1 MFVGSWPFLT
11 TAFFYFGLGQAAW
24 EKDGA
29 IWLLLFPFLG
39 FGWISFPVA
48 AFAFYRSFLLL
59 RGRTEIVLDAK
70 NLRVVRKAGPLRSTR
85 RCKLSQLGGFRR
97 EDPAGERYGLTG
109 GRSTLVAVMKN
120 GRTFRLLRMVPDG
133 MNEQLIGELS
143 ARIERLTGRA
153 DLTGTDRI
161 LAEDLDAEVV
171 SEDPMAIGPR
181 KGKPIGSNLAV
192 EQRDKELTIQVP
204 PFGFRGSGSSAV
216 RVGFMAVFAI
226 QFVLTV
232 TLVPALIFGKVQ
244 GGPPAAGWVVYAVF
258 TAISIGL
265 AMLLVDM
272 STRKGSIRVAYGE
285 LSLSEHNLFRN
296 HHAVWSLNS
305 IEEVRVGVEEHKDS
319 DGDVSWTHFVEVK
332 PGHGKSRH
340 WFDHREKEELEW
352 IVTCIVDHLERI
364 ANKDGS

>member
-1 MFVGSWPFLT
+1 VGSWPFLT
-11 TAFFYFGLGQAAW
+11 AAFFYFGLGQAAW
-24 EKDGA
+24 EKEGA

-48 AFAFYRSFLLL
+48 AFAFYRSFLAL

-226 QFVLTV
+226 QFGLTL
-232 TLVPALIFGKVQ
+232 TLVPALILGKVQ
-244 GGPPAAGWVVYAVF
+244 GQPLAGWVIYSVV
-258 TAISIGL
+258 TAISVGL
-265 AMLLVDM
+265 VMYFVDT
-272 STRKGSIRVAYGE
+272 STRKGSVRIAYGE

-296 HHAVWSLNS
+296 HHAVWALNF

-319 DGDVSWTHFVEVK
+319 DGEV
-332 PGHGKSRH
+332 G
-340 WFDHREKEELEW
+340 
-352 IVTCIVDHLERI
+352 
-364 ANKDGS
+364 